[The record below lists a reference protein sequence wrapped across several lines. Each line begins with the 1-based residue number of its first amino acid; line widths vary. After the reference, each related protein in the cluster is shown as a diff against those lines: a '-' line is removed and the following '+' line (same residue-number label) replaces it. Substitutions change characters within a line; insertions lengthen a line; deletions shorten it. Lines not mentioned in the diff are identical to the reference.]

1 MLAKRAL
8 EDCRGAPIA
17 PQGTASILKLVVL
30 VLNGKSVDFSK
41 VISMIKEMGTLLHP
55 ELGDD
60 DTWRA
65 YCLEN
70 LNRTEYDVKAI
81 ARTIT
86 VVKDDTREL
95 QDRLYETVSGIAV
108 VQKSVVELDASVA
121 KATEIRQ
128 KQHAEFVALTT
139 PNAGATEVE
148 EILHAQV
155 GQGRAE
161 G

>member
-8 EDCRGAPIA
+8 EDCRWAPIA
-17 PQGTASILKLVVL
+17 PQGAASNLKLVVL
-30 VLNGKSVDFSK
+30 VLNGKSVETL
-41 VISMIKEMGTLLHP
+41 IKEMETLLHL

-60 DTWRA
+60 DIWQA

-70 LNRTEYDVKAI
+70 LNRTEHDAKAV

-86 VVKDDTREL
+86 VVKDDTQEL
-95 QDRLYETVSGIAV
+95 QDRLSETVSGIAV
-108 VQKSVVELDASVA
+108 VQKSVVELDTSVA

-139 PNAGATEVE
+139 
-148 EILHAQV
+148 
-155 GQGRAE
+155 
-161 G
+161 